1 MNQYEARDGDN
12 TKGTYSVVLPDGRRQ
27 TVDYYVNG
35 YSGYVA
41 DVKYEGEAQFPEE
54 PAYKAP
60 PPAYAPAPA
69 YRPAA

>member
-41 DVKYEGEAQFPEE
+41 DVKYDGYAKAYDYKPTYSA
-54 PAYKAP
+54 PAYKP
-60 PPAYAPAPA
+60 TTY
-69 YRPAA
+69 